1 MKPRDRYE
9 FGRVV
14 IIDYLFSQQEVTFWT
29 FYSFSFVSDM
39 VSVSNSEINV
49 PKNHYQFLC

>member
-1 MKPRDRYE
+1 MKPSDRYE

-39 VSVSNSEINV
+39 VSVSNNEINV
-49 PKNHYQFLC
+49 PKNHY